1 MRIKILCLSVLLIF
15 LLSCATSERKQ
26 AKIYESGLEPMV
38 EKDSEEVVSKITATW
53 NFKLANRWDT
63 EDPTVESVL
72 RRSKGRTAFTR
83 QEANQIFSQKGKY
96 EIMLF
101 SKFLRKESGST
112 GTITEGGVTAI
123 LMGEKQEY
131 ERNAYIRVVFKDGKL
146 LHFKVWPGL

>member
-1 MRIKILCLSVLLIF
+1 MKNKILCLSVVFIF
-15 LLSCATSERKQ
+15 LLSCATSESKQ
-26 AKIYESGLEPMV
+26 AKIYESGLESMV
-38 EKDSEEVVSKITATW
+38 EKDQDEVVSKIISTW

-72 RRSKGRTAFTR
+72 QRSKGRTAFTR

-101 SKFLRKESGST
+101 SKFIRKESGST
-112 GTITEGGVTAI
+112 GTITEAGVTAI

-131 ERNAYIRVVFKDGKL
+131 ERHAYIRVVFKDGEL
-146 LHFKVWPGL
+146 IHFRVWSGL

>member
-15 LLSCATSERKQ
+15 LLSCATGERKQ
-26 AKIYESGLEPMV
+26 AKIYESGLESMV
-38 EKDSEEVVSKITATW
+38 EKDSEEVVSRITTTW

-63 EDPTVESVL
+63 EDPTVKSV
-72 RRSKGRTAFTR
+72 RGRSKGRTAFT
-83 QEANQIFSQKGKY
+83 QHEANHIFSQKGKY

-101 SKFLRKESGST
+101 SKFLRQESGSL
-112 GTITEGGVTAI
+112 GSITEGGVTAI

-131 ERNAYIRVVFKDGKL
+131 ERFAYIRVVFKDGKL